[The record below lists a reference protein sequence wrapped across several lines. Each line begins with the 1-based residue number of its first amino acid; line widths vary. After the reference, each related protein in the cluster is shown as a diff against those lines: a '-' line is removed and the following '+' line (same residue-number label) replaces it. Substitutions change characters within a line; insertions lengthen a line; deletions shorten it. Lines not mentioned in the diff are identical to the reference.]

1 MFNVSKCWLCFIVEI
16 LIWHNGD
23 KKYWE
28 EGGLRDWRE
37 GFPDSVEGDT
47 YGQGQNSGEDP
58 DPSLS
63 AHRSKY

>member
-28 EGGLRDWRE
+28 EGGLRDW
-37 GFPDSVEGDT
+37 
-47 YGQGQNSGEDP
+47 
-58 DPSLS
+58 
-63 AHRSKY
+63 